1 MNKNKESMAK
11 FKFQLESVEKVRL
24 QKEQK
29 MLEALSVSQRD
40 YLARIQAKRDLL
52 GKKQNAFE
60 KKNELVSR
68 DASINEIRISEDYIT
83 GLNSMIIKADQAIIR
98 ARRFLDQAMRN
109 YIQARKERM
118 MIDRLKEKAFD
129 EFKQEQSRLEQR
141 KLDDLITMRARLNH
155 GPIDS
160 EEEIA

>member
-1 MNKNKESMAK
+1 MAK

-29 MLEALSVSQRD
+29 MLEALSESQRD

-60 KKNELVSR
+60 KKNELVTR
-68 DASINEIRISEDYIT
+68 DASINEVRLSEDYIT
-83 GLNSMIIKADQAIIR
+83 GLNAMIIKADQAIIR

-109 YIQARKERM
+109 YIRARKERM

-129 EFKQEQSRLEQR
+129 EFKVEQSRLEQR
-141 KLDDLITMRARLNH
+141 RLDDLITMRARLNH

>member
-1 MNKNKESMAK
+1 MAK

-29 MLEALSVSQRD
+29 MLEILSDSQRD
-40 YLARIQAKRDLL
+40 YLSKIQAKRDLL
-52 GKKQNAFE
+52 SMKQRAFE
-60 KKNELVSR
+60 SKNELVSR
-68 DASINEIRISEDYIT
+68 DASINEIRLSEDYIF
-83 GLNSMIIKADQAIIR
+83 GLNAQIIKADQAIIR

-109 YIQARKERM
+109 YISSRKERI
-118 MIDRLKEKAFD
+118 MIDRLKEKALE
-129 EFKQEQSRLEQR
+129 EFRLEQSRLEQR

-160 EEEIA
+160 EEEFA

>member
-1 MNKNKESMAK
+1 MAK

-29 MLEALSVSQRD
+29 MLEALSESQRD

-68 DASINEIRISEDYIT
+68 DASINEIKLSEDYIT
-83 GLNSMIIKADQAIIR
+83 GLNAMIIKADQAIIR

-109 YIQARKERM
+109 YIHARKERM

-129 EFKQEQSRLEQR
+129 EFKVEQSRLEQR
-141 KLDDLITMRARLNH
+141 RLDDLITMRARLNH